1 MKDVST
7 ARQTMGPL
15 LYYITAHGYG
25 HAVRSCD
32 ILNALCTAYPQVPV
46 EVVSTISADFFR
58 NRISSDAMTYRSASF
73 DVGMVQLDS
82 VRVDVD
88 ATLERLLDLSNRWD
102 ALLAEEC
109 RHLDQ
114 CDARLVVSDIPSL
127 PLEAAAL
134 TGRPGIA
141 IGNFAWNWIYTP
153 FADRAPGWGPLIDRF
168 ERGYQ
173 SARLLLRL
181 PFAEPMRVFPEHRN
195 LPLVARPGEPCREAM
210 ARHTGA
216 DPERI
221 WVLLS
226 FTSLDWDATALAR
239 IEALDNYAFFT
250 VRPLEW
256 TGRNLFAVDR
266 EEIPFARALASV
278 DLVVTKPGYG
288 IVSECIVNRK
298 PMVYVDREDFIEY
311 PILEAAIQR
320 HLAHAHIPSA
330 DLYAGRLAAALEG
343 AQAAP
348 WPDDELS
355 VGGDTLAAEIL
366 YEMWQTGGT
375 GR

>member
-1 MKDVST
+1 MTRAPAHSE
-7 ARQTMGPL
+7 ASGPL
-15 LYYITAHGYG
+15 VYYVTAHGYG

-32 ILNALCTAYPQVPV
+32 ILKAFCSAYPQVPV
-46 EVVSTISADFFR
+46 EVVSSVPADFFR
-58 NRISSDAMTYRSASF
+58 NRLPFDRLLYRHASF
-73 DVGMVQLDS
+73 DVGMVQVDS
-82 VRVDVD
+82 VRVDVE

-102 ALLAEEC
+102 ALLADEC

-114 CDARLVVSDIPSL
+114 IDARLVVSDIPSL
-127 PLEAAAL
+127 PLEAAAY

-141 IGNFAWNWIYTP
+141 IGNFAWNWIYAP
-153 FADRAPGWGPLIDRF
+153 FADRAPGWRPLIDRF

-195 LPLVARPGEPCREAM
+195 LPLVARPGVPCRDEM

-216 DPERI
+216 DPERT

-226 FTSLDWDATALAR
+226 FTSLDWNHEALTR
-239 IEALDNYAFFT
+239 IEALDEYAFFT

-266 EEIPFARALASV
+266 EEISFARALASV
-278 DLVVTKPGYG
+278 DMVITKPGYG

-320 HLAHAHIPSA
+320 HLAHAHVPAA
-330 DLYAGRLAAALEG
+330 DLYAGRLASALE
-343 AQAAP
+343 AARAAP
-348 WPDDELS
+348 WPEEELPA
-355 VGGDTLAAEIL
+355 GGDALAAEVL
-366 YEMWQTGGT
+366 YEMWRN
-375 GR
+375 GRVG